1 MIRGTRKQ
9 PLLILAHERT
19 DGTYDAGNLV
29 EGLEGKVVVVEAQSQ
44 DEGKD
49 GHDEDA
55 VEHNEAERVRES
67 LHDHVLTR
75 KISILNG
82 KRRADRYM

>member
-1 MIRGTRKQ
+1 M
-9 PLLILAHERT
+9 
-19 DGTYDAGNLV
+19 
-29 EGLEGKVVVVEAQSQ
+29 VVVEAQSQ
-44 DEGKD
+44 DEGED

-75 KISILNG
+75 KIPILNG
-82 KRRADRYM
+82 KRRAYRYM

>member
-1 MIRGTRKQ
+1 M
-9 PLLILAHERT
+9 
-19 DGTYDAGNLV
+19 
-29 EGLEGKVVVVEAQSQ
+29 VVVQAQSQ

-82 KRRADRYM
+82 KRMAYRYM